1 MGTVLLK
8 ALSFVLIIVLG
19 YVLKKLVFKNPKN
32 HQIIAFILLNV
43 TLPATVIHAF
53 GTFRRDTSLFLIIL
67 IGFLCAVVPMLFVYL
82 ISRHQKKDK
91 RAFSMIN
98 VCGFNIG
105 CFALPF
111 VQNFFGP
118 GGMIIACLFDIGNA
132 FMVTGGSFAFTSTVL
147 QTNPDEKQSVGTL
160 LKKFVSSI
168 PFDTYMLMLVLVMLN
183 IPVPDV
189 VITLVEP
196 IASANSFFALLLI
209 GMMFEF
215 RIRAD
220 KYRTMFG
227 VLGLRLLFG
236 AAFSAMLY
244 FFLPFSI
251 EIRQV
256 LAVVAFAPVTSLAP
270 IYTERCQSDGALSS
284 LTLSISIVISLT
296 VMIGLVLVMQA

>member
-1 MGTVLLK
+1 
-8 ALSFVLIIVLG
+8 
-19 YVLKKLVFKNPKN
+19 
-32 HQIIAFILLNV
+32 
-43 TLPATVIHAF
+43 
-53 GTFRRDTSLFLIIL
+53 
-67 IGFLCAVVPMLFVYL
+67 
-82 ISRHQKKDK
+82 
-91 RAFSMIN
+91 MIN

-147 QTNPDEKQSVGTL
+147 QTNPDEKQSIGTL

-215 RIRAD
+215 RTRAD

-236 AAFSAMLY
+236 AVFSAMLY
-244 FFLPFSI
+244 FFLPFSL
-251 EIRQV
+251 EVRQV

-270 IYTERCQSDGALSS
+270 IYTERCQGDGALSS

-296 VMIGLVLVMQA
+296 VMIGLVLAMQA